1 MVYSYELEQHLIA
14 GLIKYPESYP
24 LIAAFINQD
33 DFYDK
38 NTIVNRTIYCVLKQA
53 LESSDALDEV
63 LLAQRVQSLN
73 ISFEDNINISD
84 YIKGLSMRQIS
95 KDGVLSAA
103 KGLKKITVRRE
114 IYNASTEV
122 AKNMKSMASSAS
134 FDDIVGQA
142 DKVYNEKVNLYE
154 MGSNKPENL
163 FDEMEE
169 FIEERGNN
177 PIDQF
182 GLMGPHERVNNLYG
196 SLLRPGNITVVVA
209 RAGVGKTQFCMD
221 FCTKVSAMN
230 DNVPILHFDNGEMSK
245 EELIVRQCSALSGVP
260 MHLLETGR
268 WRQAGAEVIDKVRD
282 TWKKIK
288 NFKFYY
294 YNVAG
299 HSIDSMCNIIRR
311 FYYSEV
317 GRGNQMIFSFDYIK
331 TSYERQNGASSWE
344 TVGRMVDKFKQLI
357 QKELCFNGSPTVAM
371 LTSVQS
377 NRLGITNNRRSE
389 NVVDDESIV
398 SLSDQITQFCS
409 HLFLLRQKTMDEIQ
423 SEPDGFGT
431 HKLICLKYRWLGQDV
446 HRALQPVEMPDGS
459 KTKNYINL
467 HMENFNLR
475 ECGDLQDMVSHMES
489 EGVGAMLTDGDE
501 VPSFA

>member
-24 LIAAFINQD
+24 LIAAFIDQN
-33 DFYDK
+33 DFFDK
-38 NTIVNRTIYCVLKQA
+38 NTIVNRTVFCVLRQA
-53 LESSDALDEV
+53 LEAGDALDEV

-73 ISFEDNINISD
+73 ISFEDNINIAD

-95 KDGVLSAA
+95 KDGVVKAA
-103 KGLKKITVRRE
+103 QELKKITVRRE
-114 IYNASTEV
+114 IHDSSIEV
-122 AKNMKSMASSAS
+122 AKNMKSLASSAT
-134 FDDIVGQA
+134 FDDIVSEA
-142 DKVYNEKVNLYE
+142 DKIYNDKVNLYE
-154 MGSNKPENL
+154 IGSNKPENL
-163 FDEMEE
+163 FDDMED

-177 PIDQF
+177 PVDQF
-182 GLMGPHERVNNLYG
+182 GLMGPHERVNELYG

-221 FCTKVSAMN
+221 FCTKVSSIN
-230 DNVPILHFDNGEMSK
+230 NNVPILHFDNGEMSK

-268 WRQAGAEVIDKVRD
+268 WRQAGQEVIDKVRS
-282 TWKKIK
+282 TWKKVK
-288 NFKFYY
+288 DFKFYY

-299 HSIDSMCNIIRR
+299 HSIESMLNIIRR

-317 GRGNQMIFSFDYIK
+317 GRGNPMIFSFDYIK
-331 TSYERQNGASSWE
+331 TTYERQNGASSWE

-357 QKELCFNGSPTVAM
+357 QKELCFNGAPTVAM

-377 NRLGITNNRRSE
+377 NRLGITNNRSSD

-423 SEPDGFGT
+423 EEPDGFGT

-459 KTKNYINL
+459 KRKNYLNL
-467 HMENFNLR
+467 HMENFSIQ
-475 ECGDLQDMVSHMES
+475 EKGDLVDMIEHMDS
-489 EGVGAMLTDGDE
+489 EGVGILEDMRDE
-501 VPSFA
+501 VPNL

>member
-14 GLIKYPESYP
+14 GLIKHPQTYP
-24 LIAAFINQD
+24 LIASFID
-33 DFYDK
+33 PSDFFDQ
-38 NTIVNRTIYCVLKQA
+38 NTIVNKTIFSVLRQS
-53 LESSDALDEV
+53 LEKGDALDEV
-63 LLAQRVQSLN
+63 ILTQRVQSLN

-84 YIKGLSMRQIS
+84 YIKALSLRQIS
-95 KDGVLSAA
+95 KDGVLKAA
-103 KGLKKITVRRE
+103 QELKKITVRRE
-114 IYNASTEV
+114 IHNSSLDV
-122 AKNMKSMASSAS
+122 AKSMKSLSADAS
-134 FDDIVGQA
+134 FDEIVSQA
-142 DKVYNEKVNLYE
+142 DKIYNDKINLYE

-163 FDEMEE
+163 FDEMED

-177 PIDQF
+177 PIDEF
-182 GLMGPHERVNNLYG
+182 GLMGPHQRVNDLYG

-221 FCTKVSAMN
+221 FCTKVSEMN
-230 DNVPILHFDNGEMSK
+230 NNVPVLHFDNGEMSK
-245 EELIVRQCSALSGVP
+245 EELIIRQCSALSGIP

-268 WRQAGAEVIDKVRD
+268 WRQAGDDVINKVRS
-282 TWKKIK
+282 TWNKIK

-299 HSIDSMCNIIRR
+299 HSIDSMLNIIRR
-311 FYYSEV
+311 FYFSEI
-317 GRGNQMIFSFDYIK
+317 GRGNKMIFSFDYIK
-331 TSYERQNGASSWE
+331 TTYERQNGASSWE

-357 QKELCFNGSPTVAM
+357 QKELCFNDVPAVAM

-377 NRLGITNNRRSE
+377 NRLGITNNRSAE

-423 SEPDGFGT
+423 SEPENFGT
-431 HKLICLKYRWLGQDV
+431 HKLICLKYRWLGKDV

-459 KTKNYINL
+459 KRKNYINL
-467 HMENFNLR
+467 HMENFAL
-475 ECGDLQDMVSHMES
+475 EEKGDLQDLVDHMDS
-489 EGVGAMLTDGDE
+489 EGVGALEGFSE
-501 VPSFA
+501 ELPNI

>member
-14 GLIKYPESYP
+14 GLIKHPQTYP
-24 LIAAFINQD
+24 LIASFID
-33 DFYDK
+33 ASDFFDQ
-38 NTIVNRTIYCVLKQA
+38 NTIVNKTIFSVLRQS
-53 LESSDALDEV
+53 LEKGDALDEV
-63 LLAQRVQSLN
+63 ILTQRVQSLN

-84 YIKGLSMRQIS
+84 YIKALSLRQIS
-95 KDGVLSAA
+95 KDGVLKAA
-103 KGLKKITVRRE
+103 QELKKITVRRE
-114 IYNASTEV
+114 IHNSSLEV
-122 AKNMKSMASSAS
+122 AKSMKSLSANAS
-134 FDDIVGQA
+134 FDDIVSQA
-142 DKVYNEKVNLYE
+142 DKIYNDKINLYE

-163 FDEMEE
+163 FDEMED

-177 PIDQF
+177 PIDEF
-182 GLMGPHERVNNLYG
+182 GLMGPHQRVNELYG

-221 FCTKVSAMN
+221 FCTKVSEMN
-230 DNVPILHFDNGEMSK
+230 NHVPVLHFDNGEMSK
-245 EELIVRQCSALSGVP
+245 EELIIRQCSALSGVP

-268 WRQAGAEVIDKVRD
+268 WRQAGEDIINKVRS
-282 TWKKIK
+282 TWNKIK

-299 HSIDSMCNIIRR
+299 HSIDSMLNIIRR
-311 FYYSEV
+311 FYFSEI
-317 GRGNQMIFSFDYIK
+317 GRGNKMIFSFDYIK
-331 TSYERQNGASSWE
+331 TTYERQNGASSWE

-357 QKELCFNGSPTVAM
+357 QKELCFNDVPAVAM

-377 NRLGITNNRRSE
+377 NRLGITNNRSAE

-423 SEPDGFGT
+423 SEPENFGT
-431 HKLICLKYRWLGQDV
+431 HKLICLKYRWLGKDV

-459 KTKNYINL
+459 KRKNYINL
-467 HMENFNLR
+467 HMENFALEER
-475 ECGDLQDMVSHMES
+475 GDLQDLVDHMDS
-489 EGVGAMLTDGDE
+489 EGVGALEG
-501 VPSFA
+501 FAEELPNI

>member
-24 LIAAFINQD
+24 LIASFID
-33 DFYDK
+33 EKDFFDN
-38 NTIVNRTIYCVLKQA
+38 NTIVNKTIFCVLRQSLEQA
-53 LESSDALDEV
+53 ESLDEV
-63 LLAQRVQSLN
+63 ILTQRVQSLN
-73 ISFEDNINISD
+73 ISFEDNINIAD
-84 YIKGLSMRQIS
+84 YIKALSLRQIS
-95 KDGVLSAA
+95 KEGVLKAA
-103 KGLKKITVRRE
+103 QELKKITVRRE
-114 IYNASTEV
+114 IHNSSLEV
-122 AKNMKSMASSAS
+122 AKNMKSLSSSAS
-134 FDDIVGQA
+134 FDDIVSEA
-142 DKVYNEKVNLYE
+142 DKIYNDKVNLYE

-163 FDEMEE
+163 FDEMED

-177 PIDQF
+177 PIDEF
-182 GLMGPHERVNNLYG
+182 GLMGPHERVNDLYG

-221 FCTKVSAMN
+221 FCTKVSSIN
-230 DNVPILHFDNGEMSK
+230 GHVPVLHFDNGEMSK
-245 EELIVRQCSALSGVP
+245 EELIIRQCSALSGVP

-268 WRQAGAEVIDKVRD
+268 WRQAGPETVDKVRQ
-282 TWKKIK
+282 TWNKIK

-299 HSIDSMCNIIRR
+299 HSIDSMLNIIRR
-311 FYYSEV
+311 FYYSEI
-317 GRGNQMIFSFDYIK
+317 GRGNKMIFSFDYIK
-331 TSYERQNGASSWE
+331 TTYERQNGASSWE

-357 QKELCFNGSPTVAM
+357 QKELCFNDAPTVAM

-377 NRLGITNNRRSE
+377 NRLGITNNRSAE

-423 SEPDGFGT
+423 SEPEGFGT
-431 HKLICLKYRWLGQDV
+431 HKLICLKYRWLGKDV

-459 KTKNYINL
+459 KRKNYINL
-467 HMENFNLR
+467 HMENFALEER
-475 ECGDLQDMVSHMES
+475 GDLQDLVDHMDS
-489 EGVGAMLTDGDE
+489 EGVEAVQGFMEEL
-501 VPSFA
+501 PNI

>member
-1 MVYSYELEQHLIA
+1 MIYSYELEQHLIA

-24 LIAAFINQD
+24 LIAAFIDQN
-33 DFYDK
+33 DFFDK
-38 NTIVNRTIYCVLKQA
+38 NTIVNRTIFCVQRQA
-53 LESSDALDEV
+53 LEAGDALDEV
-63 LLAQRVQSLN
+63 LLTQRVQSLS
-73 ISFEDNINISD
+73 ISFEDNINIGD
-84 YIKGLSMRQIS
+84 YIKALSMRQIS
-95 KDGVLSAA
+95 KDGVLKVAQE
-103 KGLKKITVRRE
+103 LKKITVRRE
-114 IYNASTEV
+114 IHNSSVEV
-122 AKNMKSMASSAS
+122 AKNMKSMSSSAS
-134 FDDIVGQA
+134 FDDIVSEA
-142 DKVYNEKVNLYE
+142 DKIYNDKVNLYE
-154 MGSNKPENL
+154 IGSSKPENL
-163 FDEMEE
+163 FDAMED

-182 GLMGPHERVNNLYG
+182 GLMGPHQRVNDLYG

-221 FCTKVSAMN
+221 FCTKVSSIN
-230 DNVPILHFDNGEMSK
+230 NNVPILHFDNGEMSK

-268 WRQAGAEVIDKVRD
+268 WRQAGEEVINKVRS

-288 NFKFYY
+288 EFKFYY

-299 HSIDSMCNIIRR
+299 LSIESMLNIIRR

-317 GRGNQMIFSFDYIK
+317 GRGNKMIFSFDYIK
-331 TSYERQNGASSWE
+331 TSYERQNGVSSWE
-344 TVGRMVDKFKQLI
+344 SVGQMVDKFKQLI
-357 QKELCFNGSPTVAM
+357 QKELCFSDGPTVSM

-377 NRLGITNNRRSE
+377 NRLGITNNRRAE

-423 SEPDGFGT
+423 EEPDGFGT
-431 HKLICLKYRWLGQDV
+431 HKFISLKYRWLGKDV

-459 KTKNYINL
+459 KKKNYINL

-475 ECGDLQDMVSHMES
+475 ECGDLQDMVEHMDS
-489 EGVGAMLTDGDE
+489 GGVDAILTARDD
-501 VPSFA
+501 VPNL

>member
-24 LIAAFINQD
+24 LIASFIDEKDFFD
-33 DFYDK
+33 D
-38 NTIVNRTIYCVLKQA
+38 NTIVNKTIFCVLRQS
-53 LESSDALDEV
+53 LEQGESLDEV
-63 LLAQRVQSLN
+63 ILTQRVQSLN
-73 ISFEDNINISD
+73 ISFEDNINIAD
-84 YIKGLSMRQIS
+84 YIKALSLRQIS
-95 KDGVLSAA
+95 KEGVLKAA
-103 KGLKKITVRRE
+103 QELKKITVRRE
-114 IYNASTEV
+114 IHNSSLQV
-122 AKNMKSMASSAS
+122 AKSMKSLSTSAS
-134 FDDIVGQA
+134 FDDIVSEA
-142 DKVYNEKVNLYE
+142 DKIYNDKVNLYE

-163 FDEMEE
+163 FDEMED

-177 PIDQF
+177 PIDEF
-182 GLMGPHERVNNLYG
+182 GLMGPHERVNELYG

-230 DNVPILHFDNGEMSK
+230 GHVPVLHFDNGEMSK
-245 EELIVRQCSALSGVP
+245 DELIIRQCSALSGVP

-268 WRQAGAEVIDKVRD
+268 WRQAGEEVVTKVRQ
-282 TWKKIK
+282 TWNKIK

-299 HSIDSMCNIIRR
+299 HSIDSMLNIIRR
-311 FYYSEV
+311 FYYSEI
-317 GRGNQMIFSFDYIK
+317 GRGNKMIFSFDYIK
-331 TSYERQNGASSWE
+331 TTYERQNGASSWE

-357 QKELCFNGSPTVAM
+357 QKELCFNDAPTVAM

-377 NRLGITNNRRSE
+377 NRLGITNNRSAD

-423 SEPDGFGT
+423 SEPEGFGT
-431 HKLICLKYRWLGQDV
+431 HKLICLKYRWLGKDV

-459 KTKNYINL
+459 KRKNYINL
-467 HMENFNLR
+467 HMENFALEER
-475 ECGDLQDMVSHMES
+475 GDLQDLVDHMDS
-489 EGVGAMLTDGDE
+489 EGVEAVEGFMEEL
-501 VPSFA
+501 PNI